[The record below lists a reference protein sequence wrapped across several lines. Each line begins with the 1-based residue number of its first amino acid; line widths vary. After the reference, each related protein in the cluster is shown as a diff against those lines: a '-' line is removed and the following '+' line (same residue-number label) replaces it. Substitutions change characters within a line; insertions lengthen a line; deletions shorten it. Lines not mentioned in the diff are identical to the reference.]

1 MENGAL
7 MQKASQKIAFGE
19 IPRDYA
25 ALVAMF
31 PPRPI
36 HDPVDYA
43 NTLDVVMAMVGHKLT
58 RDQDDYLRILSEM
71 ILHYDR
77 EHDQPRKRGTVPQR
91 LRYLV
96 KEAGLSASDLGRLL
110 GNRGMGSV
118 FLTGK
123 RGLSKANI
131 RKLAEYF
138 KVRADYFL

>member
-1 MENGAL
+1 MEKGAL
-7 MQKASQKIAFGE
+7 MRKASHNASFDRL
-19 IPRDYA
+19 PVDYA

-36 HDPVDYA
+36 HDSVDYG
-43 NTLDVVMAMVGHKLT
+43 NTLEIVLAMAGHPLT
-58 RDQDDYLRILSEM
+58 ADQEDYLKILSEM

-77 EHDQPRKRGTVPQR
+77 EHDQPRKRGTPRER
-91 LRYLV
+91 LQYLV
-96 KEAGLSASDLGRLL
+96 NEAGLSASDLGRLL

-118 FLTGK
+118 YLSGK

-131 RKLAEYF
+131 RKLAEHF